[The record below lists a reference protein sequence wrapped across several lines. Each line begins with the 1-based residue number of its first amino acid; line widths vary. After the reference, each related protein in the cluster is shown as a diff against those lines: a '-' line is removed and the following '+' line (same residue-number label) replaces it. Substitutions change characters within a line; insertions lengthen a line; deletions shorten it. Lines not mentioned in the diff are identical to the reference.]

1 MVALGT
7 DFPIEGIS
15 PINTFY
21 AAVARKDIQGNPAE
35 GFQKENALTRE
46 EALRGMT
53 IWAAISNFEENKKG
67 SLEVGKFADF
77 VMLDTDL
84 LKCEEG
90 KILSTQVLMTAVGGV
105 VVMQK

>member
-1 MVALGT
+1 
-7 DFPIEGIS
+7 
-15 PINTFY
+15 
-21 AAVARKDIQGNPAE
+21 
-35 GFQKENALTRE
+35 
-46 EALRGMT
+46 MT